1 MTRIETETADKLGMT
16 VKAAA
21 VVNYP
26 GWFQHEAIKRQ
37 FRGPR
42 AIPCDP
48 WWRALAGSRGRP
60 AKPPWQPR
68 ASPSWAFSP

>member
-1 MTRIETETADKLGMT
+1 MARIETETAEKLGMT

-37 FRGPR
+37 FRGSL
-42 AIPCDP
+42 AIPM
-48 WWRALAGSRGRP
+48 RSALARP
-60 AKPPWQPR
+60 GQPT
-68 ASPSWAFSP
+68 ATY